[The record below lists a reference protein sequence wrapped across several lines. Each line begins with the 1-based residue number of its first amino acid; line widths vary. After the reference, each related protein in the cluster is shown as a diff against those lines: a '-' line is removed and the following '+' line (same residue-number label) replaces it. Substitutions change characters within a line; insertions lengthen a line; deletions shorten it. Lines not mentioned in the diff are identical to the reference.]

1 MPIWVAAETGVGC
14 ECRGTGYLGWK
25 TPIAGYPLGECQF
38 CACAMGA
45 AALAHW
51 RRKAAEEQQ
60 RRLDRL
66 FSGAG
71 VPRHFQEM
79 TIETL
84 VERAGDDKAKAAAIA
99 VVREYIDTGRVIDP
113 VTRQMRPG
121 IIIAGR
127 FGAGK
132 TGLLTPA
139 LRHAL
144 GQGKSGL
151 WIECADFISDIQAG
165 YATGDSHT
173 RLETAQRADVVLL
186 DDLGDVD
193 RERAETEDRRRI
205 LYQLINYRHNNCLP
219 MLISTNCAPAQLAMQ
234 FGART
239 FERLAESCAWVEMG
253 GANLRRPRGGA
264 QQP

>member
-1 MPIWVAAETGVGC
+1 MPIWVEASRATTTAAN
-14 ECRGTGYLGWK
+14 ECACRNTGYLGWK
-25 TPIAGYPLGECQF
+25 TPIAGYSLHECQF
-38 CACAMGA
+38 CDCEAGA
-45 AALAHW
+45 VALAYW
-51 RRKAAEEQQ
+51 RRKEVEAQQ
-60 RRLDRL
+60 KRLERL
-66 FSGAG
+66 FSSAG
-71 VPRHFQEM
+71 VPLHFQGM
-79 TIETL
+79 TIESL
-84 VERAGDDKAKAAAIA
+84 IERAGGDKAKAAAISA
-99 VVREYIDTGRVIDP
+99 VQQYINEGRVSDP
-113 VTRQMRPG
+113 ATKQIKPG
-121 IIIAGR
+121 IILSGR

-139 LRHAL
+139 LRYSL
-144 GQGKSGL
+144 GQGKSAL
-151 WIECADFISDIQAG
+151 WIECADFISEIQAG

-193 RERAETEDRRRI
+193 RDRPETEDRRRI

-253 GANLRRPRGGA
+253 GANLRRP
-264 QQP
+264 